1 MEPSGAHAAALPAL
15 PVVVPVPPALRAVDL
30 TVEEHE
36 AVTEWPPGLA
46 ELYRERRL
54 ALVRIAYLLTSDAEA
69 AEEIV
74 HDAVIAMRDRWD
86 GIADPRA
93 YLRTAVVNRSRSWL
107 RRKRTERAHP
117 PEAAPAVELG
127 ADELWDA
134 LATLSER
141 RRTAVVLR
149 FYEDLPDHEIAAV
162 LGCRPATVRTLIHR
176 SLNLLREEIDR

>member
-1 MEPSGAHAAALPAL
+1 MEPSGAHAAALPPPPFLA
-15 PVVVPVPPALRAVDL
+15 PAPALRAVDL
-30 TVEEHE
+30 PAEEDDL
-36 AVTEWPPGLA
+36 VIEWPPGLA
-46 ELYRERRL
+46 DLYQERRL
-54 ALVRIAYLLTSDAEA
+54 ALVRIAYLLTSDAEV

-74 HDAVIAMRDRWD
+74 QDAVIAMRDRWE
-86 GIADPRA
+86 GIVDPRA

-117 PEAAPAVELG
+117 PEAARAVELG

-141 RRTAVVLR
+141 RRTAIVLR
-149 FYEDLPDHEIAAV
+149 FYEDLPDDEIAAV

-176 SLNLLREEIDR
+176 GLTLLRKEIDR